1 MKTIIISLGVLM
13 CSFFNVF
20 AQKNKD
26 LSFDNLYFFVQA
38 GHIDDYR
45 TFILGGAY
53 LQMEHH
59 YFRLSAGGG
68 YDPKSEEQKQ
78 RHKSCS
84 SECKCNVD
92 VRGISTVNVEYGK
105 IYKFFRRQQISFSS
119 GFSIVTKTDPDV
131 IFNQN
136 KEPWEDEKFKKRTTV
151 GLPYEL
157 RYSLM
162 INRGIGIGC
171 SYYGNMNARK
181 SFNALSV
188 GLALG
193 LF

>member
-1 MKTIIISLGVLM
+1 MKTIIISLGVLL
-13 CSFFNVF
+13 CSFLNVF

-26 LSFDNLYFFVQA
+26 LSFDNFYLFMQA
-38 GHIDDYR
+38 GQIDDYR
-45 TFILGGAY
+45 TFTQVGAY
-53 LQMEHH
+53 VQMEHH
-59 YFRLSAGGG
+59 YFKLSAGGG
-68 YDPKSEEQKQ
+68 YDSKSEEQKK
-78 RHKSCS
+78 RHRSCS
-84 SECKCNVD
+84 SECKCDVD
-92 VRGISTVNVEYGK
+92 VRSISAINMEYGRV
-105 IYKFFRRQQISFSS
+105 YKFFRRQQISFSS
-119 GFSIVTKTDPDV
+119 GLSVVTKTDPDV
-131 IFNQN
+131 VFNQS
-136 KEPWEDEKFKKRTTV
+136 KEPWEDEQFKKRVTV